1 MKKTFIR
8 LSVIALMIG
17 LISCGGRQKEL
28 TKSIPASAVKITGD
42 CSNFFTISDESV
54 KILLTKVEEREYG
67 WEVRA
72 VVPLAKTTEAKS
84 WSELKALPHIEKPYF
99 DGMFGFSGC
108 SSKAKYLDANGTEID
123 LNLKMVGIDELLK
136 SDHMSPEIIAIQ
148 YDWNSNSS
156 NYEKSKAKYDK
167 VAGIKLIINLD
178 FDEQF
183 INEKP
188 APKKSA
194 TSKKNNWDSLLNEYE
209 NYVDQYIKFYKKAM
223 NGDMS
228 AMNEYMDL
236 LEKAQEISEQL
247 NTEQNNMTTTQM
259 NRYLKITNKMSN
271 AMLDL

>member
-1 MKKTFIR
+1 MKKAFIR

-72 VVPLAKTTEAKS
+72 VVPLAKTTEAKP
-84 WSELKALPHIEKPYF
+84 WSELKALPHIEKSGYA
-99 DGMFGFSGC
+99 GMFGFSGC
-108 SSKAKYLDANGTEID
+108 NPKIKYIDANGTEID
-123 LNLKMVGIDELLK
+123 LDLKMVGINELLK
-136 SDHMSPEIIAIQ
+136 SEDMSPEIMAIQ
-148 YDWNSNSS
+148 YKYDINRS
-156 NYEKSKAKYDK
+156 NYEQSKAKYDK
-167 VAGIKLIINLD
+167 VAGIKLIIDLD

-183 INEKP
+183 SNEKP
-188 APKKSA
+188 TSKKSA

-236 LEKAQEISEQL
+236 LEKAQDISEQL
-247 NTEQNNMTTTQM
+247 STEQNNMTATQM